1 MFDTKIYIQR
11 REILKKSLGTG
22 FILLLG
28 NEESPMN
35 YTDNQYPFRQDS
47 TFLYYFG
54 IDHPG
59 FAAAI
64 DIDEDKEYIFGDDIT
79 VSDIVWMGPQPSVA
93 ERAAK
98 AGVKTSASLREM
110 EDIIKRVIARGRQVH
125 YLPQYRAFNI
135 LKIEH
140 LLGIHPKRMKEYS
153 SQLLINAVASQ
164 RLKKA
169 PEEIREIEKALD
181 IAYEMQ
187 TTAMRVASPGKNEKE
202 IAGIMEGIAVSRGGR
217 LAFPTIFSKNGQT
230 LHNHFQGNKLKAGD
244 IVVND
249 SGAETA
255 MHYASDITRTFPVKG
270 KFTNIQKDIYQT
282 VLDMQLTAI
291 AEIKPGVTYRSVHLS
306 AAKILA
312 ENFIAA
318 GLMKGNAEEAVNAG
332 AHALFF
338 PHGLGHLMGLDVHDM
353 ENLGES
359 NTGYDNKTKRS
370 DQFGLTYLRFAKE
383 LEPGIVLTV
392 EPGIYFIPEL
402 IDMWKKE
409 NKFKNFINYDKV
421 NKFKKFG
428 GIRIEDDILVTTKGC
443 KVLGKPIPKTIK
455 EVEKLASMRK

>member
-1 MFDTKIYIQR
+1 MFDAKIYTQR
-11 REILKKSLGTG
+11 REILKKSLGSG

-35 YTDNQYPFRQDS
+35 YSDNQYPFRQDS

-59 FAAAI
+59 LAAAI
-64 DIDEDKEYIFGDDIT
+64 DIDEDKEYIFGNDIT
-79 VSDIVWMGPQPSVA
+79 VDDIVWMGPQPSVA
-93 ERAAK
+93 ERAKK
-98 AGVKTSASLREM
+98 AGVNNSASLTEI
-110 EDIIKRVIARGRQVH
+110 ENLIKKVIARGRQVH

-153 SQLLINAVASQ
+153 SQKLIGAVASQ
-164 RLKKA
+164 RIKKA

-187 TTAMRVASPGKNEKE
+187 TTAMKITSPGKNERE
-202 IAGIMEGIAVSRGGR
+202 IAGIMEGIAISRGGR
-217 LAFPTIFSKNGQT
+217 LSFPTIFSKNGQT

-255 MHYASDITRTFPVKG
+255 LHYASDITRTFPVNG

-291 AEIKPGVTYRSVHLS
+291 AEIKPGITYRSVHLAS
-306 AAKILA
+306 AKILV
-312 ENFIAA
+312 ENFIEM
-318 GLMKGNAEEAVNAG
+318 GFMKGSADDAVNAG

-353 ENLGES
+353 ENLGEGI
-359 NTGYDNKTKRS
+359 TGYDEKTKRS
-370 DQFGLTYLRFAKE
+370 DQFGLAYLRFGKE

-402 IDMWKKE
+402 IDKWKKE

-421 NKFKKFG
+421 NRHRKFG
-428 GIRIEDDILVTTKGC
+428 GIRIEDDIVVTAKGC

-455 EVEKLASMRK
+455 EVERLASMRK

>member
-1 MFDTKIYIQR
+1 MFDKKIYIQR
-11 REILKKSLGTG
+11 RKILKNSVGSG

-35 YTDNQYPFRQDS
+35 YTDNQYAFRQDS

-59 FAAAI
+59 LAAAI
-64 DIDEDKEYIFGDDIT
+64 DVDEDKEYVFGNNVTLDE
-79 VSDIVWMGPQPSVA
+79 IVWMGPQATISD
-93 ERAAK
+93 RAK
-98 AGVKTSASLREM
+98 LVGVRNSASLEEM
-110 EDIIKRVIARGRQVH
+110 EKIIKKVLAGGRQVH
-125 YLPQYRAFNI
+125 YLPQYRASNI

-153 SQLLINAVASQ
+153 SEKLILAVANQ
-164 RLKKA
+164 RVKKA
-169 PEEIREIEKALD
+169 PEEIKEIVKALD

-187 TTAMRVASPGKNEKE
+187 TTAMKLTRPGKNERE
-202 IAGIMEGIAVSRGGR
+202 IAGIMEGIAISRGGR
-217 LAFPTIFSKNGQT
+217 LSFPTIFSKNGQT

-249 SGAETA
+249 SGAETL
-255 MHYASDITRTFPVKG
+255 MHYASDITRTFPVSG
-270 KFTNIQKDIYQT
+270 KFTNFQKEIYQI
-282 VLDMQLTAI
+282 VLDMQLTSIKA
-291 AEIKPGVTYRSVHLS
+291 IKPGITYRSVHLE
-306 AAKILA
+306 AAKVLV
-312 ENFIAA
+312 ERFKEL
-318 GLMKGNAEEAVNAG
+318 GFMKGNVDEAVNKG

-353 ENLGES
+353 ENLGEAS
-359 NTGYDNKTKRS
+359 TGYDKKTKRS
-370 DQFGLTYLRFAKE
+370 DQFGLAYLRFGKE
-383 LEPGIVLTV
+383 MEPGVVLTV

-402 IDMWKKE
+402 IAKWKKE
-409 NKFKNFINYDKV
+409 NKFKEYINYNKV
-421 NKFKKFG
+421 IKNKTFG
-428 GIRIEDDILVTTKGC
+428 GMRIEDDIVVTKSGC

>member
-11 REILKKSLGTG
+11 REILKKSLGKG

-35 YTDNQYPFRQDS
+35 YADNQYPFRQDS

-59 FAAAI
+59 LAAAI

-79 VSDIVWMGPQPSVA
+79 ISDIVWMGPQPSVA

-98 AGVKTSASLREM
+98 SGVKVSASLREM

-164 RLKKA
+164 RVKKG

-187 TTAMRVASPGKNEKE
+187 TTAMRITSSGKNERE

-255 MHYASDITRTFPVKG
+255 LHYTSDITRTFPVKG
-270 KFTNIQKDIYQT
+270 KFTNIQKDIYQI
-282 VLDMQLTAI
+282 VLDMQLAAI
-291 AEIKPGVTYRSVHLS
+291 AEIKPGITYRSVHLS

-312 ENFIAA
+312 DNFIAM
-318 GLMKGNAEEAVNAG
+318 GLMKGNAEDAVNAG

-359 NTGYDNKTKRS
+359 STGYNDKTKRS
-370 DQFGLTYLRFAKE
+370 DQFGLAYLRFGKE

-428 GIRIEDDILVTTKGC
+428 GIRIEDDIVVTAKGC
-443 KVLGKPIPKTIK
+443 KVLGEPIPKTIK
-455 EVEKLASMRK
+455 EVEKLSSMKK